1 MKEKYINNYFE
12 FQEKYKYQY
21 GDFITNGY
29 SILKIGIE
37 SLEKKEDLINKLN
50 EYYKHFLN
58 DYKYCYKI
66 LKKDINFKD
75 KYIEINPK
83 LINASNYD
91 INDFSIST
99 KELKKIT
106 RLIKIDELIIKENI
120 DNFNSI
126 VIELRKNE
134 EIVGYLLPCKVY

>member
-37 SLEKKEDLINKLN
+37 SLEKKENLINKLN

-58 DYKYCYKI
+58 DYNYCYKI
-66 LKKDINFKD
+66 LKKDINFKE
-75 KYIEINPK
+75 KYVEINPK
-83 LINASNYD
+83 LINILVCDLYD
-91 INDFSIST
+91 FGIST